1 MNIRIPERRP
11 SDQTQD
17 DSVQAFQVDALD
29 VRGRVARLGPMLD
42 ELLAHHAYPAPVA
55 HLLAEAA
62 TLAVLLGSTLKD
74 IGRFTLQTQT
84 DGVVDMI
91 VVDIAAPDRVRAY
104 ARFDAAR
111 LAEIP
116 ANGTADSG
124 VLLGH
129 GHLAMTIEPGSEQKR
144 YQGIVALEGETLEA
158 AAHRY
163 FAQSEQIPTRLRLAV
178 GEEFHPGED
187 KPTWRAGALL
197 VQFLPPEAARAIP
210 ADLDPG
216 DAPKDFEL
224 HEIAEDEAWVEAQSL
239 VNTVEDHE
247 LLDPTLSSERLLWRL
262 FNERGVR
269 VFDSLRMTAQCTCSR
284 ERVASV
290 LNSFPA
296 EERAN
301 MVDNNRVA
309 VTCEVCGRLY
319 EFESHEISPQDGERS
334 STNGL

>member
-42 ELLAHHAYPAPVA
+42 ELLAHHDYPAPVA
-55 HLLAEAA
+55 RLLAEAA

-84 DGVVDMI
+84 DGAVDMI
-91 VVDIAAPDRVRAY
+91 VVDIATPDRVRAY
-104 ARFDAAR
+104 ARFDAAK
-111 LAEIP
+111 LDEMGAE
-116 ANGTADSG
+116 GTADSG
-124 VLLGH
+124 ALLGH
-129 GHLAMTIEPGSEQKR
+129 GHLAMTIEPGGDQNR
-144 YQGIVALEGETLEA
+144 YQGIVALEGETLEE

-163 FAQSEQIPTRLRLAV
+163 FAQSEQIPTRLRIAV
-178 GEEFHPGED
+178 GEEMHPGEA

-197 VQFLPPEAARAIP
+197 VQFLPPEPTRGIP

-216 DAPKDFEL
+216 DAPEDFEI
-224 HEIAEDEAWVEAQSL
+224 HEVAEDDAWVEAQSL
-239 VNTVEDHE
+239 AETVEDHE

-269 VFDSLRMTAQCTCSR
+269 VFDSLSVVAQCTCSR
-284 ERVASV
+284 ERVSSV

-296 EERAN
+296 EERAD
-301 MVDNNRVA
+301 MVDDGRVA
-309 VTCEVCGRLY
+309 VTCEFCGRLY
-319 EFESHEISPQDGERS
+319 EFEPDEIAA
-334 STNGL
+334 

>member
-42 ELLAHHAYPAPVA
+42 ELLAHHDYPAPVA
-55 HLLAEAA
+55 RLLAEAA

-74 IGRFTLQTQT
+74 VGRFTLQTQT
-84 DGVVDMI
+84 DGAVDMI
-91 VVDIAAPDRVRAY
+91 VVDIATPDRVRAY
-104 ARFDAAR
+104 ARFDAAK
-111 LAEIP
+111 LEA
-116 ANGTADSG
+116 AGAGGAADSG
-124 VLLGH
+124 ALLGH
-129 GHLAMTIEPGSEQKR
+129 GHLAMTIEPGGEQNR
-144 YQGIVALEGETLEA
+144 YQGIVALESETLEA

-178 GEEFHPGED
+178 GEEFHPGEP

-197 VQFLPPEAARAIP
+197 VQFLPPEPVRAVP

-216 DAPKDFEL
+216 DAPEDFES
-224 HEIAEDEAWVEAQSL
+224 HEVAEDDAWVEAQSL
-239 VNTVEDHE
+239 AETVEDHE

-269 VFDSLRMTAQCTCSR
+269 VFDSQRVTAQCTCSR
-284 ERVASV
+284 ERVSSV

-296 EERAN
+296 EERAD
-301 MVDNNRVA
+301 MVDDGRVA
-309 VTCEVCGRLY
+309 VTCEFCGRLY
-319 EFESHEISPQDGERS
+319 EFEPDEIAA
-334 STNGL
+334 

>member
-1 MNIRIPERRP
+1 MNVQIPERRP
-11 SDQTQD
+11 SDHAHD

-29 VRGRVARLGPMLD
+29 VRGRVARLGPMID
-42 ELLAHHAYPAPVA
+42 DLLAHHEYPAPVA
-55 HLLAEAA
+55 RLVAEAA

-91 VVDIAAPDRVRAY
+91 VVDIASPDRVRAY
-104 ARFDAAR
+104 ARFSEER
-111 LAEIP
+111 LAELGG
-116 ANGTADSG
+116 NGGITSAA
-124 VLLGH
+124 LLGH
-129 GHLAMTIEPGSEQKR
+129 GHLAMTIEPGEDQSR
-144 YQGIVALEGETLEA
+144 YQGVVSLEGESLEQ

-178 GEEFHPGED
+178 GEELHPGGE

-197 VQFLPPEAARAIP
+197 VQFLPPEAERAIQ

-216 DAPKDFEL
+216 DAPEGFEP
-224 HEIAEDEAWVEAQSL
+224 HEIDEDDAWVEAQSL
-239 VNTVEDHE
+239 TETVEDHE

-269 VFDSLRMTAQCTCSR
+269 VFDSLRVTAQCTCSR

-290 LNSFPA
+290 LASFPK
-296 EERAN
+296 EEVES
-301 MVDNNRVA
+301 MVEDGRVA
-309 VTCEVCGRLY
+309 VTCEFCGRLY
-319 EFESHEISPQDGERS
+319 EFEPDEFGD
-334 STNGL
+334 

>member
-42 ELLAHHAYPAPVA
+42 ELLAHHDYPAPVA
-55 HLLAEAA
+55 RLLAEAA

-74 IGRFTLQTQT
+74 VGRFTLQTQT
-84 DGVVDMI
+84 DGAVDMI

-111 LAEIP
+111 LAEST
-116 ANGTADSG
+116 AEGTADSG
-124 VLLGH
+124 ILLGH
-129 GHLAMTIEPGSEQKR
+129 GHLAMTIEPGGEQNR
-144 YQGIVALEGETLEA
+144 YQGIVALDGETLET

-178 GEEFHPGED
+178 GEELHPGEA
-187 KPTWRAGALL
+187 KPTWRAGAVL
-197 VQFLPPEAARAIP
+197 VQFLPNEPLRAVT

-216 DAPKDFEL
+216 DAPEDFEV
-224 HEIAEDEAWVEAQSL
+224 HEIEEDDAWVEAQSL
-239 VNTVEDHE
+239 AETIEDHE

-269 VFDSLRMTAQCTCSR
+269 VFDSRRVMAHCTCSR

-296 EERAN
+296 EERAD
-301 MVDNNRVA
+301 MVDDGRVA
-309 VTCEVCGRLY
+309 VTCEFCGRLY
-319 EFESHEISPQDGERS
+319 EFEPDEIGV
-334 STNGL
+334 

>member
-42 ELLAHHAYPAPVA
+42 ELLAHHDYPAPVA
-55 HLLAEAA
+55 RLLAEAA

-104 ARFDAAR
+104 ARFDAAK

-116 ANGTADSG
+116 ANGAADSG

-163 FAQSEQIPTRLRLAV
+163 FAQSEQIPTRLRLAI
-178 GEEFHPGED
+178 GEEFHPGEE

-197 VQFLPPEAARAIP
+197 VQFLPPETARAMP

-216 DAPKDFEL
+216 DAPEDFEL
-224 HEIAEDEAWVEAQSL
+224 HEIAEDDAWVEAQSL
-239 VNTVEDHE
+239 VDTVEDHE

-296 EERAN
+296 EERAS

-309 VTCEVCGRLY
+309 VTCEFCGRLY
-319 EFESHEISPQDGERS
+319 EFEPGEIAA
-334 STNGL
+334 